1 MAKGTVNKVI
11 LLGRLGS
18 DPEVR
23 YMPSGMSVANL
34 RLATNDGYK
43 DRQTGQF
50 IENTEWHRVVVFG
63 KQAEIV
69 SQYTQKGS
77 LLYIEGRIR
86 TNKWQDQNGQDRYT
100 TEIVAT
106 EMQLMGGRNDGQT
119 QEGSMEK
126 SYNNNPQPTAP
137 QGQFSQPSAQPA
149 AVASPA
155 QKGEAR
161 AQPDLSQLNDF
172 DDDDIPF

>member
-11 LLGRLGS
+11 LLGRLGA

-34 RLATNDGYK
+34 RVATNDGYK

-50 IENTEWHRVVVFG
+50 VENTEWHRVAVFG
-63 KQAEIV
+63 KQADVV

-77 LLYIEGRIR
+77 LVYLEGRIR
-86 TNKWQDQNGQDRYT
+86 TNKWQDQNGQDRFT
-100 TEIVAT
+100 TEIIAT
-106 EMQLMGGRNDGQT
+106 EVQFVGGRS
-119 QEGSMEK
+119 E
-126 SYNNNPQPTAP
+126 NPQG
-137 QGQFSQPSAQPA
+137 GQQSQQPSNNQSGGQPNQ
-149 AVASPA
+149 SSQQ
-155 QKGEAR
+155 QK
-161 AQPDLSQLNDF
+161 PDINQLEDF

>member
-11 LLGRLGS
+11 LLGRLGA

-50 IENTEWHRVVVFG
+50 VENTEWHRVVVFG
-63 KQAEIV
+63 KQAETV
-69 SQYTQKGS
+69 AQYTQKGS

-86 TNKWQDQNGQDRYT
+86 TNKWQDQNGQERYT

-106 EMQLMGGRNDGQT
+106 EMQLMGGRNDGQ
-119 QEGSMEK
+119 
-126 SYNNNPQPTAP
+126 NNGNPQQGYSQP
-137 QGQFSQPSAQPA
+137 QFNQPSAQPQA
-149 AVASPA
+149 AAGAYNQAP
-155 QKGEAR
+155 QKAKPQ

>member
-1 MAKGTVNKVI
+1 MAKGTINKVI
-11 LLGRLGS
+11 LLGRLGA
-18 DPEVR
+18 DPEIR

-63 KQAEIV
+63 KQAEVI

-77 LLYIEGRIR
+77 IIYIEGRIR

-106 EMQLMGGRNDGQT
+106 EIQLIGGRGDGQI
-119 QEGSMEK
+119 QDSAPAQ
-126 SYNNNPQPTAP
+126 PQQSQA
-137 QGQFSQPSAQPA
+137 QFAQPSAQPA
-149 AVASPA
+149 APA
-155 QKGEAR
+155 YNQQA
-161 AQPDLSQLNDF
+161 AQNQTPPDINQLNDF
-172 DDDDIPF
+172 DDDEIPF

>member
-11 LLGRLGS
+11 LLGRLGAA
-18 DPEVR
+18 PEVR
-23 YMPSGMSVANL
+23 YMPSGMSVVNL
-34 RLATNDGYK
+34 RVATNDGYK

-86 TNKWQDQNGQDRYT
+86 TNKWQDQNAQERYT
-100 TEIVAT
+100 TEIIA
-106 EMQLMGGRNDGQT
+106 MDIQLMGGRNDGQ
-119 QEGSMEK
+119 
-126 SYNNNPQPTAP
+126 NNDQSLDSANQNFAQQTKFNQPS
-137 QGQFSQPSAQPA
+137 SQPQNLESGYTHAKTVKAQP
-149 AVASPA
+149 
-155 QKGEAR
+155 
-161 AQPDLSQLNDF
+161 QPDLSQLNDF
-172 DDDDIPF
+172 DDDIPF